1 MSYWNANDREE
12 SKPSWLNASQ
22 KIRCI
27 RTVAGWEIPL
37 DGTSRGGQL
46 AGVAG
51 ATSLTFTTPFMELI
65 VAMPID
71 PSITGVTS
79 SSYAGRISATGGL
92 SAANDTPNY
101 RPYFTCPF
109 NGDGATGGGV
119 DGTGLSFANS
129 VTGTGAGYG
138 SYAVNGY
145 GVSTLNFLGGQ
156 TAYIK
161 VVANDSNS
169 TQNLTFSEVSDVFGA
184 RGNLITGTNLL
195 TTTNVPTTIYETF
208 FGPTSDVN
216 NNIAVF
222 KINRQG
228 ATANSGP
235 YTVSL
240 RVTDSIGA
248 TADTTFFVSFGS
260 TAT

>member
-51 ATSLTFTTPFMELI
+51 ATSLTFTTPFMELL

-79 SSYAGRISATGGL
+79 SSYAGRISATGGATA
-92 SAANDTPNY
+92 SGEAANY

-109 NGDGATGGGV
+109 TNDSATGGGV
-119 DGTGLSFANS
+119 DGLGLSFANS
-129 VTGTGAGYG
+129 ATGSGANYG

-145 GVSTLNFLGGQ
+145 GVSTLQFGGSQ

-161 VVANDSNS
+161 IVANDANF
-169 TQNLTFSEVSDVFGA
+169 TQNLAFTDVADQFGVQ
-184 RGNLITGTNLL
+184 GNLVTGSSLL
-195 TTTNVPTTIYETF
+195 TAVPAAIYETF

-216 NNIAVF
+216 SNIAVF
-222 KINRQG
+222 KINKPG
-228 ATANSGP
+228 TTANSGP
-235 YTVSL
+235 RTVTL
-240 RVTDSIGA
+240 RVTDNGSGGL
-248 TADTTFFVSFGS
+248 TADTTFYVSFGA
-260 TAT
+260 TA

>member
-12 SKPSWLNASQ
+12 SKPTWLNASQ
-22 KIRCI
+22 KVRCI

-79 SSYAGRISATGGL
+79 SSYAGRISATGGATA
-92 SAANDTPNY
+92 SGEAANY

-109 NGDGATGGGV
+109 TNDSATGGGV
-119 DGTGLSFANS
+119 DGLGLSFANS
-129 VTGTGAGYG
+129 ATGSGANYG

-145 GVSTLNFLGGQ
+145 GVSTLQFGGSQ

-161 VVANDSNS
+161 VVANDANF
-169 TQNLTFSEVSDVFGA
+169 TQNLAFTEVADQFGLQ
-184 RGNLITGTNLL
+184 GNLVTGSSLHTA
-195 TTTNVPTTIYETF
+195 VPATIYETF

-222 KINRQG
+222 KINKPG
-228 ATANSGP
+228 TTANSGP
-235 YTVSL
+235 RTVTL
-240 RVTDSIGA
+240 RVTDNGSGGL
-248 TADTTFFVSFGS
+248 TADTTFYVSFGA
-260 TAT
+260 TA